1 MTRGVGTAEPVPVIR
16 QYLRVLLRWRYVII
30 GTVVA
35 CCVLGLIGTLLMTP
49 KYTASTTIEISRESD
64 WVTDFQ
70 GVNREASVADQEF
83 QTQYG
88 LLESRALS
96 ERVATQ
102 LGLVDDPNSSPCSAY
117 RPRIRPFNRWAG
129 GIRPADGQRANA
141 SRAKYY

>member
-64 WVTDFQ
+64 RSRTFRASIAKRASPTKNSNPVRIARIARPVGARRDAARLGRRSQFFAMF
-70 GVNREASVADQEF
+70 GVSAK
-83 QTQYG
+83 
-88 LLESRALS
+88 
-96 ERVATQ
+96 
-102 LGLVDDPNSSPCSAY
+102 DPA
-117 RPRIRPFNRWAG
+117 FNRWAG